1 INPSSPTKQVNEE
14 EIINKI
20 KEHIYID
27 WENNNIIADDA
38 RGILTLE
45 VTFKN
50 IWWQNGVLINQH
62 KETLRFSGF
71 RQLWNKPTYNPN
83 LLVIDQE
90 VKQEDETTTKEK
102 VAIIYHEEFENI
114 DFIDYL
120 IFTHYQENK
129 AKIDEILEKDYGYNK
144 EEIIFN
150 KNKLEGGL
158 DIDNEA
164 IYKIV
169 SDVFAASIK
178 HSLQTESDLLG
189 DLVAK
194 KLIVGIKNYDN
205 VKVSASWNKGVGDTF
220 DFSLE
225 LNQEKFNFRLIGFL
239 GANNSGLETET
250 SQEVN
255 KNNDISK
262 KSWFSFKWVGHPY
275 LDSEAIKNPKFY
287 GHYWYSLEITIN
299 KESIT
304 DTSNPKHKDTMEA
317 IKDNTLG
324 DYYLNLGHHLSAYE
338 IVKNDSNNVT
348 IKFRHEEWTSL
359 NPFGK
364 SKLLTSSSEAKPEVI
379 SPYLVIKNLGSFNL
393 ETIYKEEIDKTPN
406 VEIRKSI
413 FAAEFVKD
421 NYDQYGAIKIK
432 GYDLPTDF
440 DQYEFWYKE
449 KDGQFKKINN
459 PKASITQV
467 YYSDSLRKNVFVKIQ
482 FSFEALKQFPKD
494 AKLYVGLKD
503 GSENKHLI
511 NLNLQNSIDKQE

>member
-1 INPSSPTKQVNEE
+1 MHLDYQKLYDDPEWNSINLEPEEVKTEKSNFKPSQMLASNCKEKVFQDIFEKIILKHLTLKKEKNVKSSESPKYTLDNIKNKVYGDSNWASKNEINPSSPTKQVNEE

-50 IWWQNGVLINQH
+50 IWWQNGVSINQH

-150 KNKLEGGL
+150 KLEGGL

-239 GANNSGLETET
+239 GANN
-250 SQEVN
+250 
-255 KNNDISK
+255 
-262 KSWFSFKWVGHPY
+262 
-275 LDSEAIKNPKFY
+275 
-287 GHYWYSLEITIN
+287 
-299 KESIT
+299 
-304 DTSNPKHKDTMEA
+304 
-317 IKDNTLG
+317 
-324 DYYLNLGHHLSAYE
+324 
-338 IVKNDSNNVT
+338 
-348 IKFRHEEWTSL
+348 
-359 NPFGK
+359 
-364 SKLLTSSSEAKPEVI
+364 
-379 SPYLVIKNLGSFNL
+379 
-393 ETIYKEEIDKTPN
+393 
-406 VEIRKSI
+406 
-413 FAAEFVKD
+413 
-421 NYDQYGAIKIK
+421 
-432 GYDLPTDF
+432 
-440 DQYEFWYKE
+440 
-449 KDGQFKKINN
+449 
-459 PKASITQV
+459 
-467 YYSDSLRKNVFVKIQ
+467 
-482 FSFEALKQFPKD
+482 
-494 AKLYVGLKD
+494 
-503 GSENKHLI
+503 
-511 NLNLQNSIDKQE
+511 